1 MFSDKQM
8 TNAADNDV
16 IEQPGSS
23 RQVRYTA
30 ADSSQYATTTDDL
43 AGAGRDVALRS
54 GAAPTDKWSVQ
65 YYCVSRMVSRGK
77 IPPRHRPATSMLLF
91 GPPSA
96 RRAQPQEQVPGPQE
110 AARRPGPRPLQ
121 GLAPRPLQ
129 GLAPRP
135 LQGLAPRPLQGL
147 APRPLQGQGPAPQPP
162 QTQNAQRPQQKRA
175 RGRRSRGANRG
186 GVQKSGQQGTSSS
199 MSASDLM
206 ARINRDPELLR
217 QVEELMLRKEQET
230 SRAAVER
237 AKRAAICGNC
247 LKVGHTVRDC
257 AQPADDGYVHGCP
270 ICNGSDHESA
280 QGCKMHWPHRLE
292 RRLYWAIE
300 QRARRPTLA
309 AFPNWLD
316 VFTEARN
323 AGNDMEALPQ
333 SFPWTPLFSRTLIRE
348 YPDTKH
354 PWSNFDYVANNSSAL
369 PVDPLVT
376 DQAAV
381 IANDAVIR
389 SLLSRP
395 VIGNTGGWP

>member
-1 MFSDKQM
+1 MSSDKQM

-30 ADSSQYATTTDDL
+30 ADGSQYATTTDDI
-43 AGAGRDVALRS
+43 AGAERDVALPSR
-54 GAAPTDKWSVQ
+54 APTADKWSVQ
-65 YYCVSRMVSRGK
+65 YHNMSRIVSRGK
-77 IPPRHRPATSMLLF
+77 LPPRLIPATPMIPF

-96 RRAQPQEQVPGPQE
+96 RWAQPQEQVPGPQE
-110 AARRPGPRPLQ
+110 AARRPGPGPLQ
-121 GLAPRPLQ
+121 GP
-129 GLAPRP
+129 
-135 LQGLAPRPLQGL
+135 
-147 APRPLQGQGPAPQPP
+147 GPAPQPP

-199 MSASDLM
+199 MSASELM
-206 ARINRDPELLR
+206 ARIDRDPELLR
-217 QVEELMLRKEQET
+217 QVEELALRKEQET

-395 VIGNTGGWP
+395 VISNTGGRP